1 MAQSQLPEQAKK
13 MWRPFGGKWFVAVA
27 LAMCAVVGLTQEQSE
42 RYFEIDMDNTPRD
55 FDSREF
61 TRLAVAADLGSAEAQ
76 YSLGVLYSVGFLV
89 SEKRDAEAMALWRKS
104 AVQGFAP
111 AQRALGEAYAF
122 GNGVD
127 ADYDEAAR
135 WCRLAAEQRDRRGQ
149 LCFGLM
155 YGIGVGVEQDYAE
168 SLRLLRLAAEQGEG
182 AAQAR
187 LGDMYATGEG
197 GVERDPHEAHR
208 WYRLATQRYREVTGV
223 IAGVEFTSGRELL
236 WHLFRLGELYRI
248 GMSVSHNRIAS
259 YKWFDVG
266 NRLGWSS
273 ATLKL
278 IRIGDRMTAKE
289 LAEAQGAADS
299 LFLAYLEDTP
309 SLSLAPTDGLAAWAE
324 SCHMKVLPWD
334 ARGLTVYGPFDSYE
348 EAVECTQP
356 SLPNGG
362 RVVPL
367 AYDTGA
373 GPLGSR

>member
-1 MAQSQLPEQAKK
+1 MGIAAV
-13 MWRPFGGKWFVAVA
+13 VAVA
-27 LAMCAVVGLTQEQSE
+27 LAMCAVVGLAQEQPE
-42 RYFEIDMDNTPRD
+42 RYFEIDTDRTPWD
-55 FDSREF
+55 FDYSAFE
-61 TRLAVAADLGSAEAQ
+61 RLAVAADFGNAEAQ
-76 YSLGVLYSVGFLV
+76 YNMGVLYTAGFLV
-89 SEKRDAEAMALWRKS
+89 SEKRDAKAVALWRKS
-104 AVQGFAP
+104 ADQGFAP
-111 AQRALGEAYAF
+111 AQRALGEAYAY

-127 ADYDEAAR
+127 ADYSEAVR

-149 LCFGLM
+149 FCLGLM

-197 GVERDPHEAHR
+197 GVERNPEEAHR
-208 WYRLATQRYREVTGV
+208 WYGLATQRYREVTGV
-223 IAGVEFTSGRELL
+223 IAGVTFTSGREIL

-248 GMSVSHNRIAS
+248 GMGVSHNRIAS
-259 YKWFDVG
+259 YKWFDIG

-278 IRIGDRMTAKE
+278 IRLGDQMTAEE
-289 LAEAQGAADS
+289 LAEAQGAADT
-299 LFLAYLEDTP
+299 FLDAYLEDTP
-309 SLSLAPTDGLAAWAE
+309 SLSLAPTNGLASWAT
-324 SCHMKVLPWD
+324 SCRMRVLPWD
-334 ARGLTVYGPFDSYE
+334 ARGSTVYGPFDSYE